1 MIDFSADWC
10 AACKELETKTYP
22 SPEIAAELKRF
33 VFIKVNDREATAV
46 KQYGAMG
53 LPYVVFIDSQ
63 GRLLKDRTL
72 TGFQTPHD
80 LLPVLQHIN

>member
-1 MIDFSADWC
+1 
-10 AACKELETKTYP
+10 
-22 SPEIAAELKRF
+22 

-63 GRLLKDRTL
+63 GRLLKNPTL